1 MWADVLRLWEC
12 LWTDFLSSNFHIFI
26 ALAIL
31 EKHRDV
37 IMEHLKHFDEVLKY
51 GTLSLSL
58 ALFKVPSD

>member
-1 MWADVLRLWEC
+1 M
-12 LWTDFLSSNFHIFI
+12 SSNFHLFI

-51 GTLSLSL
+51 GTL
-58 ALFKVPSD
+58 FPSIAWLVKIWRGPNNPSNSQ

>member
-1 MWADVLRLWEC
+1 M
-12 LWTDFLSSNFHIFI
+12 LSSSFHLFV

-51 GTLSLSL
+51 GKLLLLHNTN
-58 ALFKVPSD
+58 SDRAELPT